1 MGFLKAWNLHFD
13 CVVHHKQDFDGD
25 STLCNHILSF
35 MYLQLPSLCQNHDM
49 LYTELLFSGK
59 LNVLSQTPGGTGN
72 DLGSLATFMGNQA
85 SEAEG

>member
-1 MGFLKAWNLHFD
+1 MVIAHS
-13 CVVHHKQDFDGD
+13 VITSYH
-25 STLCNHILSF
+25 LCTSNCRH
-35 MYLQLPSLCQNHDM
+35 CQNHDM